1 MRFYL
6 VSLLGLFILLG
17 CGSGQP
23 DTKPAASA
31 QSRSVTME
39 KKQTLKVKVESLK
52 MLPENRFSLM
62 VRLLDDSSRVV
73 ECFPNFVRREGA
85 GLDME
90 APVNKKMLGLKE
102 MAPGTVLEVDIY
114 WQKFKNPARAL
125 IMDFRPVN

>member
-6 VSLLGLFILLG
+6 VSLLGLFMILS
-17 CGSGQP
+17 CGSSQS

-31 QSRSVTME
+31 QSPSVTME

-52 MLPENRFSLM
+52 TLPENRFSMM
-62 VRLLDDSSRVV
+62 VRLLDDSSHVV

-85 GLDME
+85 ALDME
-90 APVNKKMLGLKE
+90 APVNKKMLGLRE
-102 MAPGTVLEVDIY
+102 IAPGTVLEMDIY
-114 WQKFKNPARAL
+114 WQKFKSPSRAL